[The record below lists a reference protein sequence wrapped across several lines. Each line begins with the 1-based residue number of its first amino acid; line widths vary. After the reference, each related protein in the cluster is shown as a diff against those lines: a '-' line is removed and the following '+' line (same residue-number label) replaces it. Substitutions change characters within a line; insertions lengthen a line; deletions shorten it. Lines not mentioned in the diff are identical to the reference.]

1 MNESAMDIQVEFQ
14 SGIPL
19 YEQIAHQ
26 VLELIE
32 SGALKPGDQLPTT
45 RELAVKLGVN
55 FNTVARAYRML
66 DQGEIISTQHG
77 RGTFI
82 LEKKERK
89 EIRKQ
94 KAENIE
100 ELTRFYLRKA
110 TYLGFEPKE
119 IKACFERMV
128 EGEEPETRGNE
139 EDVSRET

>member
-1 MNESAMDIQVEFQ
+1 MEIEIEFQ

-32 SGALKPGDQLPTT
+32 DGVLDPGDQLPTT

-82 LEKKERK
+82 LEQRDIKSAK
-89 EIRKQ
+89 KQ
-94 KAENIE
+94 KVENIE
-100 ELTRFYLRKA
+100 DLTRFYIRKA
-110 TYLGFEPKE
+110 TYLGFDPDE
-119 IKACFERMV
+119 IKTCF
-128 EGEEPETRGNE
+128 
-139 EDVSRET
+139 

>member
-1 MNESAMDIQVEFQ
+1 MEIEIEVEFQ

-26 VLELIE
+26 VLELIDN
-32 SGALKPGDQLPTT
+32 GLLKPGDQLPTT
-45 RELAVKLGVN
+45 RKLAVKLGVN

-82 LEKKERK
+82 LEQKKKR
-89 EIRKQ
+89 ISNKQ

-100 ELTRFYLRKA
+100 ELTRFYIRKA
-110 TYLGFEPKE
+110 TYLGFKPEE
-119 IKACFERMV
+119 IKRCFDHMV
-128 EGEEPETRGNE
+128 E
-139 EDVSRET
+139 EDDHK

>member
-1 MNESAMDIQVEFQ
+1 MEIEIEFQ

-32 SGALKPGDQLPTT
+32 SGELGPGDQLPTT
-45 RELAVKLGVN
+45 RQLAVKLGIN

-82 LEKKERK
+82 LEQRDKKGA
-89 EIRKQ
+89 RKQ
-94 KAENIE
+94 KVENIE

-110 TYLGFEPKE
+110 TYLGFEPEE
-119 IKACFERMV
+119 IRSCFEEMV
-128 EGEEPETRGNE
+128 ERKDGKKAKE
-139 EDVSRET
+139 

>member
-1 MNESAMDIQVEFQ
+1 MEIEIEFQ
-14 SGIPL
+14 SGVPL

-32 SGALKPGDQLPTT
+32 GGVLNPGDQLPTT
-45 RELAVKLGVN
+45 RELAVKLNIN

-82 LEKKERK
+82 LEQKDNKGF
-89 EIRKQ
+89 RKQ

-100 ELTRFYLRKA
+100 DLTKFYIRKA
-110 TYLGFEPKE
+110 TYLGFNLEE
-119 IKACFERMV
+119 IKTCFESMV
-128 EGEEPETRGNE
+128 ERNDDKNTK
-139 EDVSRET
+139 D

>member
-1 MNESAMDIQVEFQ
+1 MEIEILFQ
-14 SGIPL
+14 SGVPF

-32 SGALKPGDQLPTT
+32 AGVLNSGDQLPTI
-45 RELAVKLGVN
+45 RELAAKLNIN

-82 LEKKERK
+82 LEQKDIKGL
-89 EIRKQ
+89 RKQ

-100 ELTRFYLRKA
+100 DLTKFYIRKA
-110 TYLGFEPKE
+110 TYLGFNPEE
-119 IKACFERMV
+119 IRTCFESLV
-128 EGEEPETRGNE
+128 ERNDDKNTK
-139 EDVSRET
+139 D

>member
-1 MNESAMDIQVEFQ
+1 MEIEVDFQ

-32 SGALKPGDQLPTT
+32 DGVLKPGDQLPTT

-82 LEKKERK
+82 LEQRDNKDAGNTAIMRARLNNDSLIDK
-89 EIRKQ
+89 EIIY
-94 KAENIE
+94 KAVPASTKNHHFGCRI
-100 ELTRFYLRKA
+100 RWK
-110 TYLGFEPKE
+110 
-119 IKACFERMV
+119 V
-128 EGEEPETRGNE
+128 
-139 EDVSRET
+139 

>member
-1 MNESAMDIQVEFQ
+1 MEIEIEFQ

-32 SGALKPGDQLPTT
+32 SGTLSPGDQLPTT
-45 RELAVKLGVN
+45 RELGVKLGIN

-82 LEKKERK
+82 LEQRDRK
-89 EIRKQ
+89 NARKQ
-94 KAENIE
+94 KVENIE
-100 ELTRFYLRKA
+100 ELTKFYIRKA
-110 TYLGFEPKE
+110 TYLGFEPEE
-119 IKACFERMV
+119 IRTCFEEMV
-128 EGEEPETRGNE
+128 ERKDTNKTKE
-139 EDVSRET
+139 

>member
-1 MNESAMDIQVEFQ
+1 MQIEIEFQ

-26 VLELIE
+26 VLGLIE
-32 SGALKPGDQLPTT
+32 DGVLNPGDQLPTT

-82 LEKKERK
+82 LEQRDIKSAK
-89 EIRKQ
+89 KQ
-94 KAENIE
+94 KVENIE
-100 ELTRFYLRKA
+100 DLTRFYIRKA
-110 TYLGFEPKE
+110 TYLGFDPEE
-119 IKACFERMV
+119 IKTCFENMV
-128 EGEEPETRGNE
+128 ERNDDKKTKL
-139 EDVSRET
+139 